1 MIPLNFLDSDSPLAM
16 ILQHLWN
23 IFQNE
28 GKLIY
33 TDISSLEF
41 DVNDNDIDVL
51 LQNYI
56 IESNPSNKN
65 EIRMVD
71 FTQ

>member
-1 MIPLNFLDSDSPLAM
+1 M

-23 IFQNE
+23 TFQNE

-41 DVNDNDIDVL
+41 HVNDQDIDVL
-51 LQNYI
+51 LKNYI
-56 IESNPSNKN
+56 IESNPENKN

-71 FTQ
+71 FTH

>member
-1 MIPLNFLDSDSPLAM
+1 M

>member
-1 MIPLNFLDSDSPLAM
+1 M

-23 IFQNE
+23 TFQNE
-28 GKLIY
+28 GNLIY

-41 DVNDNDIDVL
+41 DVNDQDIDVL

-56 IESNPSNKN
+56 IESNPENKN

-71 FTQ
+71 FTH

>member
-1 MIPLNFLDSDSPLAM
+1 M
-16 ILQHLWN
+16 ILQQLWN
-23 IFQNE
+23 VFQNE
-28 GKLIY
+28 GSLIY

-41 DVNDNDIDVL
+41 DVNENDIDVL

-65 EIRMVD
+65 EIRMID
-71 FTQ
+71 FTH